1 MKPKPRPSYYEVRLV
16 GEGGLNE
23 SESFFDIEDARFYA
37 QVELEIC
44 RAAELRAE
52 AYITPHY
59 CDGQNQECS
68 CAWEYYVC

>member
-1 MKPKPRPSYYEVRLV
+1 MKPRCYTVRLV
-16 GEGGLNE
+16 GEDGLDE
-23 SESFFDIEDARFYA
+23 SENFFDLEDARFYA

-59 CDGQNQECS
+59 CSGQNQCS